1 MNPGETFGIGSNGDT
16 TNQYLTFIL
25 DGEEYGIGIL
35 RVQEIRGWSKTRP
48 IPNSPSWLKGIID
61 LRGSIVPIVDLRE
74 RFGLESID
82 YGPTTVVIVVR
93 FHSDRNTDQRDMGV
107 VVDAVSEVYS
117 VDPKSVKPAPN
128 VCGAIDEQL
137 IDGIAMINEKIIM
150 LLDMDRL
157 RAGVLAAPIP
167 KRPDNTQRESQ
178 A

>member
-1 MNPGETFGIGSNGDT
+1 MNPGETFGIDSNADT

-25 DGEEYGIGIL
+25 DGEEYGVDIL
-35 RVQEIRGWSKTRP
+35 RVQEIRGWSRTRP

-74 RFGLESID
+74 RFGLEPVA

-93 FHSDRNTDQRDMGV
+93 FHKDRNSDQRDMGI

-117 VDPKSVKPAPN
+117 VDPKSIKPAPN
-128 VCGAIDEQL
+128 VGGAIDEQL
-137 IDGIAMINEKIIM
+137 IHGIATISDKIIV

-157 RAGVLAAPIP
+157 RKGVLAAPQSN
-167 KRPDNTQRESQ
+167 RPNIAQRGSQ